1 MNRPRSYHFS
11 EGYAAG
17 ALEMANNVLGH
28 PEKVIEWVQSQMH
41 VDNFLALSPIFVANA
56 MPVVAKAIL
65 KMRFNAAISPEMLG
79 ANKTWR
85 GAAAATLGGAATGV
99 ALELAGVPLPLDGYL
114 WGGYLGFA
122 SIAGDAVGSFIKRRM
137 HVPPG
142 GKVAW
147 DGFDHAVLGGTAASL
162 FEPKMAIPAIM
173 LGTASPILP
182 RIANII
188 AYKRGWKD
196 VPH

>member
-11 EGYAAG
+11 EEYAEG
-17 ALEMANNVLGH
+17 ALEIANGVLAQ
-28 PEKVIEWVQSQMH
+28 PEKIIEWVQAQVH
-41 VDNFLALSPIFVANA
+41 TDNFLALSPIFVANA
-56 MPVVAKAIL
+56 MPVMAKAIL
-65 KMRFNAAISPEMLG
+65 KTRLSAPISVEMLG

-137 HVPPG
+137 RVPPG
-142 GKVAW
+142 GKVPW
-147 DGFDHAVLGGTAASL
+147 DGFDHAALGGLVAAF

-173 LGTASPILP
+173 LGTASPILS

>member
-1 MNRPRSYHFS
+1 MNRPRSYQFKP
-11 EGYAAG
+11 EYAGG
-17 ALEMANNVLGH
+17 AVEIANDVLGH
-28 PEKVIEWVQSQMH
+28 PEKVIEWMQSQMQ

-56 MPVVAKAIL
+56 MPVMAKAIL
-65 KMRFNAAISPEMLG
+65 KTRLSAPISVEMLG

-114 WGGYLGFA
+114 WGGYLGAA

-142 GKVAW
+142 GKVPW
-147 DGFDHAVLGGTAASL
+147 DGFDHAALGGLVAAL
-162 FEPKMAIPAIM
+162 FEPKMAIPAII
-173 LGTASPILP
+173 LGTASPILS